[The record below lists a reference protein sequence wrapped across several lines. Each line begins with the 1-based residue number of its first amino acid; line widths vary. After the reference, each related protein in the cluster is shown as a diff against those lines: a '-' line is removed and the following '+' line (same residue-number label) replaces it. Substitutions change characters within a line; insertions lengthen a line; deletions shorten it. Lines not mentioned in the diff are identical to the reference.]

1 MMAAGLDS
9 SEFEIEFKKM
19 NNMSLFNDTAISTNT
34 DTNKDLFLAPVDCFQ
49 TVARGCV
56 PFYTYLERADVFEAM
71 FEYVKVC
78 EVYIYFDV
86 IYIVY
91 SVENFS

>member
-1 MMAAGLDS
+1 MMVAGLDS

-19 NNMSLFNDTAISTNT
+19 NNISLFNDTAIRTNT
-34 DTNKDLFLAPVDCFQ
+34 DTNKDIFLVPVDCFQ
-49 TVARGCV
+49 IVARGCV
-56 PFYTYLERADVFEAM
+56 PFCTYMETADVFEAI

-78 EVYIYFDV
+78 EAYIYFDV

-91 SVENFS
+91 SVENFL